1 MVSFLLSRPFLDEH
15 HLYSPI
21 FPNFLLVSRRV
32 EAEGCFHRKSEAT
45 YQEKADDHV
54 PLTA

>member
-1 MVSFLLSRPFLDEH
+1 M
-15 HLYSPI
+15 
-21 FPNFLLVSRRV
+21 FPTFLLVSRRV

-45 YQEKADDHV
+45 YQEKEGDHV